1 MIFSDSKK
9 IRWFQ
14 CLMCV
19 NVNYVN
25 NAPFFDDL
33 VLDDY
38 VNTAIYNVC
47 VLQRLPRESRVSW
60 AESLLDKMIDIFYTM
75 GSFTFWLVFL
85 TPFLFFSNN
94 LKGFAWSLMD
104 SINPFINYQRQLD

>member
-14 CLMCV
+14 CLMSV

-38 VNTAIYNVC
+38 VNTANYNVC
-47 VLQRLPRESRVSW
+47 VLQRLPRDSRVSW

-94 LKGFAWSLMD
+94 LKGFAWSLVD
-104 SINPFINYQRQLD
+104 STKPFKNYQRQLD

>member
-1 MIFSDSKK
+1 MIIVFSDSKK

-14 CLMCV
+14 CPMCV
-19 NVNYVN
+19 KVNYVN
-25 NAPFFDDL
+25 IAPFFDDL

-47 VLQRLPRESRVSW
+47 VLQRLPRDSSVSW
-60 AESLLDKMIDIFYTM
+60 AESLLDKMIDICYTM

-85 TPFLFFSNN
+85 TPFLFFLDQS
-94 LKGFAWSLMD
+94 KGFCLD
-104 SINPFINYQRQLD
+104 SMGLN